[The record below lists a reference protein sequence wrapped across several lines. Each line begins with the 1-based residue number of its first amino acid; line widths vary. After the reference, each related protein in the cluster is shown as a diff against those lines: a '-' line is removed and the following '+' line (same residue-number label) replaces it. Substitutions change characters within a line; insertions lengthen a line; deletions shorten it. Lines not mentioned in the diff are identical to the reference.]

1 MAEKFVIRDTK
12 SGEYMAEKFMR
23 GFYFTSDISQAIKE
37 KTKEEA
43 QSKIEKQTVKAAS
56 ILTIDSVN
64 FS

>member
-1 MAEKFVIRDTK
+1 MAERYVVRDTK

-23 GFYFTSDISQAIKE
+23 GAYFTNDISQAIRC

-43 QSKIEKQTVKAAS
+43 QGKMDKQTVRDKS
-56 ILTIDSVN
+56 SLVVDSVN

>member
-23 GFYFTSDISQAIKE
+23 GFYFTSDISQAIKA
-37 KTKEEA
+37 KTREEA
-43 QSKIEKQTVKAAS
+43 QGKIDKQTVKAAS